1 MEEQLVEIINEMA
14 EVLNASQLKKLQ
26 EVLLKHLES
35 DSRKEE
41 TTSNQEYLEMFLNAK
56 KIEGCSDRTID
67 YYRVTVTRMFQDIKD
82 PIRKITTEQIREYL
96 VNYQGINN
104 CGKTTVDNIRR
115 NISSFSRGLRKRIIY

>member
-104 CGKTTVDNIRR
+104 CVKTTVDNIRR